1 MTISNQQPLSWRVSR
16 TPHWRRRGK
25 LLRTVQGLTVE
36 TDAFLWSLADL
47 MTLMLIFFIMLY
59 SNAVQ
64 RPTQPV
70 AQSAATGITES
81 EAKPATDDR
90 MDGVFT
96 ENSPKM
102 AVLEAD
108 GNSVRPIE
116 SPEKKAPPVEKHSP
130 DENLNHRLVDELADR
145 FSEDFYVRWED
156 RQPVIVLGERI
167 TFNVGQAG
175 LLAEAEGTLRR
186 VARLISR
193 MSGCQVVI
201 TGHTDDL
208 PIHTSAF
215 PSNWE
220 LSAGRAASVARAL
233 IDSGVSPRQLVIQGQ
248 SQFKPLVT
256 NVNETDRRTNRRVE
270 ISLITS

>member
-1 MTISNQQPLSWRVSR
+1 MKISIEPSLTWRVSKA
-16 TPHWRRRGK
+16 PHWRRRGK
-25 LLRTVQGLTVE
+25 LLRVGQGMTVE
-36 TDAFLWSLADL
+36 TDSFLWSLADL

-59 SNAVQ
+59 ANAVQ
-64 RPTQPV
+64 RPTQAV
-70 AQSAATGITES
+70 VQSAATGTAES
-81 EAKPATDDR
+81 EIKPANDDR
-90 MDGVFT
+90 MDGVFS
-96 ENSPKM
+96 ENSAEM
-102 AVLEAD
+102 AVLEVD
-108 GNSVRPIE
+108 GNNVQPIE
-116 SPEKKAPPVEKHSP
+116 SSEKKAPPVEKHSP
-130 DENLNHRLVDELADR
+130 DEDLNHRLVDELADR

-175 LLAEAEGTLRR
+175 LLAEARVMLRR

-193 MSGCQVVI
+193 MSVCQVVI

-208 PIHTSAF
+208 PIHTKAF

-233 IDSGVSPRQLVIQGQ
+233 IESGVPPRQLTIQGQ

-256 NVNETDRRTNRRVE
+256 NVNEADRRTNRRVE
-270 ISLITS
+270 ISLITG